1 MTLKLINSKTKYK
14 LLIGIT
20 KEVMSFH
27 FSVKCFDEKVPAT
40 KKSPD
45 EELRAEKMTD
55 DEMPDEERPGIFLQ
69 GNV

>member
-1 MTLKLINSKTKYK
+1 MTLKLINSKTKNK
-14 LLIGIT
+14 LFIGIT

-45 EELRAEKMTD
+45 EPPCRRGTAGKK
-55 DEMPDEERPGIFLQ
+55 LQ
-69 GNV
+69 TKK